1 MDNVRIVNWLLT
13 RRCNLRCEYCSIV
26 RDYDEKPPEYP
37 DMKYYL
43 KNEMSTETIIRGL
56 RRFKLHNPDCFHIF
70 YGGEPLLRKD
80 LPEIINYCNKEDIFY
95 TIITN
100 NSDQIQPMLE
110 NLFSKVD
117 YVGGL
122 TSSVDPIIFDEKASG
137 DIVLKSISGIKKLTR
152 FKKFVKDLVAEVTV
166 DKNTVQYLYRLIKD
180 LNSRDISSSITFVD
194 IAKNKYYDFSNVRDE
209 SILVYPSAQLAE
221 EFKKIFN
228 DKLNVHMGK
237 DLMSKI
243 WDSLPSNME
252 CNNCYDVRVITVDAD
267 SSIRLCLRVRGIDT
281 PKYMNLSNLFTNDN
295 ELTPFLKSY
304 LFRDK
309 RCYCQRC
316 NWTCAMMAELV
327 DRKENLNSLLHLDR
341 RKI

>member
-1 MDNVRIVNWLLT
+1 MDNIKIVNWLLT

-26 RDYDEKPPEYP
+26 RDYDGKPTEYP

-43 KNEMSTETIIRGL
+43 ENEMSTDTVIEGL
-56 RRFKLHNPDCFHIF
+56 RRFKLHNPDCFHIL

-100 NSDQIQPMLE
+100 NSDQVQPMLE
-110 NLFSKVD
+110 NLFSKVEF
-117 YVGGL
+117 VGGL
-122 TSSVDPIIFDEKASG
+122 TSSVDPIIFDKNASG

-152 FKKFVKDLVAEVTV
+152 FEKFVKDLVAEITV
-166 DKNTVQYLYRLIKD
+166 DKNTVQYLHRLVKD
-180 LNSRDISSSITFVD
+180 LDSRDISSSITFVD
-194 IAKNKYYDFSNVRDE
+194 IAKTPYYDFSNIRDE
-209 SILVYPSAQLAE
+209 STLVYPSAQLAE

-237 DLMSKI
+237 DLVAKI
-243 WDSLPSNME
+243 WDSLPSDME
-252 CNNCYDVRVITVDAD
+252 CSNYHDVQVITVDAD
-267 SSIRLCLRVRGIDT
+267 SSIRLCLRVRGVDS
-281 PKYMNLSNLFTNDN
+281 PKYMSLSNLFTNDN
-295 ELTPFLKSY
+295 ELNPFLKVY

-309 RCYCQRC
+309 RFYCKKC
-316 NWTCAMMAELV
+316 NWTCTMMAELV
-327 DRKENLNSLLHLDR
+327 DDKESLGDLVHLDR